1 MFYWYV
7 KQKLRNELQKRNKMK
22 LAMEKLAGCVTIQ
35 GSRQWGNECRS
46 LEKVIGG
53 GSTLE

>member
-1 MFYWYV
+1 M
-7 KQKLRNELQKRNKMK
+7 QKRNKMK
-22 LAMEKLAGCVTIQ
+22 QSMEELVEFVTIQ

-46 LEKVIGG
+46 LVKVIGG